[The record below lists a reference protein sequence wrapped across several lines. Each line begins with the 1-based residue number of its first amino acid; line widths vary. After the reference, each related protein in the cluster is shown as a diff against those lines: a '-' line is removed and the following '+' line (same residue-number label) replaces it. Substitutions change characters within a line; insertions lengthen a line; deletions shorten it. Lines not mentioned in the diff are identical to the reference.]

1 MTQNKQLKITQ
12 IRSSISAKA
21 DQQATLVGLGIRRR
35 MHTVVREDTPS
46 IRGMVRKVRHLITVE
61 EFQG

>member
-1 MTQNKQLKITQ
+1 MSQNKQLKITQ

>member
-1 MTQNKQLKITQ
+1 MSQNKQLKITQ

-21 DQQATLVGLGIRRR
+21 DQQATLLGLGIRRR
-35 MHTVVREDTPS
+35 MHTVLREDTPS

-61 EFQG
+61 ELNG

>member
-46 IRGMVRKVRHLITVE
+46 IRGMVRKVRHVITVE